1 MRVRVGV
8 GSGRNE
14 QAQKRLIGRK
24 EPKWDRAWMVEV
36 GTQERRGL
44 FGLRA
49 GPRAQNQQ
57 GDHMS
62 EPRAAPV
69 AAPASMPMA
78 RGAPE
83 L

>member
-1 MRVRVGV
+1 MRVGSRTVGPSLEGSKRVKQAKG
-8 GSGRNE
+8 GRAGGGGAASRRGALLR
-14 QAQKRLIGRK
+14 Q
-24 EPKWDRAWMVEV
+24 DRARVP
-36 GTQERRGL
+36 GTQ
-44 FGLRA
+44 
-49 GPRAQNQQ
+49 NQH

-78 RGAPE
+78 SGAPE